1 MASEDT
7 SIALYQFMCNII
19 VGSEKDVHNRRLLA
33 AAQDIIK
40 SDDLQTVILSGSSG
54 EGFDLN
60 ESDVDVVYVLT
71 LLKVYEHTDDIPL
84 NNSLKSSF
92 IIDME
97 NVKPGYTKLKLHNCC
112 HGKVISCC
120 NTLDGYS
127 FLSNLKF
134 KMSFL
139 NKACEDIVHGPCIS
153 DIKGEIDYAYCLHS
167 SSWISSAI
175 SWTNRSRYDWPAC
188 DLKLKIRQRGVLFV
202 PVGPKGSLHEEYEWR
217 ISFNIAEKMLIYSF
231 NHTQLICYVLFK
243 ILMKDVINRN
253 YYINELLCSY
263 FLKTILLWISEE
275 HSIDIWTPSNLIK
288 CFMACF
294 KRLIY
299 CVEFSTCPH
308 YFIPDNNMFENRIEG
323 KQRKDLIRTLSALQM
338 DGWSCILQSA
348 QLKGFCERSNQNLY
362 QPITNYNE
370 TRLKSIVDEV
380 SVLIC
385 SKVFH
390 STGLHEITDYH
401 NILYSLLHTT
411 SSNARRMFLYLLSIV
426 CHRQLSQ
433 NISFAKSMRNK
444 IQYKKYRRCLHHLL
458 LCTNHDAVSGWLHLA
473 TFFYQMNQYST
484 CKYVLT
490 YALQKCKS
498 VKLCHFAN
506 HSIEE
511 RAQLKSDI
519 VERKS
524 LMSCLKLITVQ
535 YVHFVK
541 RSSLIP
547 RELPCPAVEGVLF
560 IPPVVFAHFLCF
572 LCHFHQ
578 ENADKCGSSLRKLH
592 EAITKDHCIPNTEFK
607 ARSYL
612 ILGVALQL
620 VGNDQAAN
628 QAFAEATKHDR
639 NCVSSV
645 QLLSRK

>member
-1 MASEDT
+1 MASDDT
-7 SIALYQFMCNII
+7 SIALYQFMCNNI
-19 VGSEKDVHNRRLLA
+19 VGSDKDVKNRRLLA

-71 LLKVYEHTDDIPL
+71 LLKVYEQTDDLPL
-84 NNSLKSSF
+84 NYSQKSSF

-97 NVKPGYTKLKLHNCC
+97 NVKPGYTKLKLLNSC
-112 HGKVISCC
+112 HRKVISCC
-120 NTLDGYS
+120 NTVDGYS

-175 SWTNRSRYDWPAC
+175 SWTNRSRNAWPTRG
-188 DLKLKIRQRGVLFV
+188 LKLKIRQRGVLFV
-202 PVGPKGSLHEEYEWR
+202 PVGPKGSLREE
-217 ISFNIAEKMLIYSF
+217 
-231 NHTQLICYVLFK
+231 
-243 ILMKDVINRN
+243 
-253 YYINELLCSY
+253 
-263 FLKTILLWISEE
+263 
-275 HSIDIWTPSNLIK
+275 
-288 CFMACF
+288 
-294 KRLIY
+294 
-299 CVEFSTCPH
+299 
-308 YFIPDNNMFENRIEG
+308 IEG
-323 KQRKDLIRTLSALQM
+323 KQRKDLIRTLSALRM
-338 DGWSCILQSA
+338 DGWRCILQSE
-348 QLKGFCERSNQNLY
+348 QLKGFCEQLNQNLH

-370 TRLKSIVDEV
+370 TGLRSIVDEV

-390 STGLHEITDYH
+390 SAGLHEITDYH
-401 NILYSLLHTT
+401 KILYSILHSL
-411 SSNARRMFLYLLSIV
+411 SSNGRRVFLYLLSIV

-433 NISFAKSMRNK
+433 NISFAKSMKNK
-444 IQYKKYRRCLHHLL
+444 IQYTKYRRCLHHLL
-458 LCTNHDAVSGWLHLA
+458 LSTNHDAVSGWLHLA
-473 TFFYQMNQYST
+473 TFFYQMNQYRK

-490 YALQKCKS
+490 YALQKCKP

-506 HSIEE
+506 HSNEQ

-519 VERKS
+519 MGKKS
-524 LMSCLKLITVQ
+524 VMRCLKLITVQ

-541 RSSLIP
+541 GSSLIP
-547 RELPCPAVEGVLF
+547 RELPRPAVEGVLF

-578 ENADKCGSSLRKLH
+578 QNAEKCGSSLRNLH
-592 EAITKDHCIPNTEFK
+592 EAITKDHCIPNSEFK

-628 QAFAEATKHDR
+628 QAFAEATKYDR
-639 NCVSSV
+639 NCASSV
-645 QLLSRK
+645 QLLSRRQAHVFRLF